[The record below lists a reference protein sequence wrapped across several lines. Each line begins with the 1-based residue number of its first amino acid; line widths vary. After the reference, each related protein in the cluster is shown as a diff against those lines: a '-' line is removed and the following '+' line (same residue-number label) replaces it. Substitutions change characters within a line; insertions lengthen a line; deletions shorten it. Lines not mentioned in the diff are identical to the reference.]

1 MIVTVWLSVE
11 YIQCLLR
18 IKNRGCM
25 GNKATSVARLSS
37 STMKPRCHVKARCEI
52 YPRSQIQRCPVP
64 DEKVPWSSSFPEY
77 KPVDYT
83 AQSILN
89 KPVYADAD
97 IRTEKVD
104 TPLSFNGCDGKI
116 NRVSHMGDYEV
127 IDGVPRNP
135 RGRTGVVGRGQLG
148 RWGPNHAADP
158 IVTRWKRD
166 DSGKAVVGADGKSIL
181 QFVCVQ
187 RRDNHQWA
195 IPGGMVDAGEVV
207 TATLRREFG
216 EEALNSLQ
224 MSQEEKKKMEIEL
237 TEFFSTGREVYR
249 GYVDDPRNTDN
260 AWMETVAMNFHDED
274 SSCLGKIDLCAG
286 DDAMNVQWMDLSG
299 SLDLYASHVDFLL
312 EVAKRHSA
320 SW

>member
-1 MIVTVWLSVE
+1 MLQLVILFVSS
-11 YIQCLLR
+11 IQEATFE
-18 IKNRGCM
+18 NRGFM

-37 STMKPRCHVKARCEI
+37 AMKPKCHVKARCEI
-52 YPRSQIQRCPVP
+52 YPRSEVKRFPVP
-64 DEKVPWSSSFPEY
+64 DEKVPWTVSFPNY
-77 KPVDYT
+77 APVDYT
-83 AQSILN
+83 AASIL
-89 KPVYADAD
+89 KRPVYADPD
-97 IRTEKVD
+97 IRNEKVD
-104 TPLSFNGCDGKI
+104 KPLSFNGCDGKI
-116 NRVSHMGDYEV
+116 NRVSHMGKYEV

-135 RGRTGVVGRGQLG
+135 RGRTGLKGRGQLG

-166 DSGKAVVGADGKSIL
+166 DSGKAVQGPDSKPVL
-181 QFVCVQ
+181 QFVSVQ

-207 TATLRREFG
+207 TATVRREFG
-216 EEALNSLQ
+216 EEALNSLE
-224 MSQEEKKKMEIEL
+224 MSPAEKKRVEKEL
-237 TEFFSTGREVYR
+237 DELFNSGHEVYR

-274 SSCLGKIDLCAG
+274 SSCLGKIKLCAG

-299 SLDLYASHVDFLL
+299 KLDLYASHVEFLA
-312 EVAKRHSA
+312 EVAKRHNA